1 LTFISIFQNILLLL
15 IFSPIYYV
23 WKYGNQ
29 IALNNL
35 DLIATV
41 LFLLF
46 FTFETIADEQQWNFH
61 LKKQKQQSFKTGS
74 GFLREGLFRYSRHP
88 NFFCEICL
96 WWTFYLFSVA
106 VSHQTSVWINY
117 TIIGA
122 LFLTLLFQGSTA
134 FTESISSKKYPDY
147 KQYQKTTSKLIPWL
161 PRKSHDQKNY
171 Q

>member
-1 LTFISIFQNILLLL
+1 MILVWLWGARLSYNYYRKGGYKMSAEDYRWPELRKKISNRLLFELFNLTFISIFQNILLLL
-15 IFSPIYYV
+15 ISSPIYYV

-29 IALNNL
+29 TALNNL

-88 NFFCEICL
+88 NFFL
-96 WWTFYLFSVA
+96 WNLFV
-106 VSHQTSVWINY
+106 VDI
-117 TIIGA
+117 
-122 LFLTLLFQGSTA
+122 L
-134 FTESISSKKYPDY
+134 SIFRCCQSSNISMD
-147 KQYQKTTSKLIPWL
+147 
-161 PRKSHDQKNY
+161 
-171 Q
+171 